1 MREKAGKIIVYTL
14 AVVFAAQIS
23 MTVFIVDFQIS
34 TGVILLAAL
43 FFLVDD
49 FPVLTV
55 TLLSSGGVFAAR
67 TIIYWLQNGDI
78 AGRMNA
84 FMPEIIFYISYGL
97 LLYLYGLVLKTPILK
112 SNLYIF
118 PLVIIDYGANF
129 LELSVRLGENVFDFE
144 TQSGIFIVACLRV
157 VISWAIVVLFR
168 QYHLI
173 LLKKDHEDR
182 YRRLLIMISKLN
194 EEVIW
199 MRKNSALIEETM
211 ATSYHLFEKLKEDD
225 SRKELSESALSIAKD
240 VHEIKKEYFLIMR
253 GLTEALDKEMKSDK
267 LAFSDLVAILKNAAL
282 KTAGEHGKK
291 LELGI
296 ENQDDFYTDKHYF
309 LMSIFRNLFLNAIEA
324 EKGNYVKIIFS
335 EKKENDFYIFHITDH
350 GPGINKEDIE
360 YVFDAGFSTKI
371 NYETGTVNR
380 GLGLKLVQDLVENQF
395 SGTISV
401 VSAPGNTTF
410 TISIPCKEMTVQ
422 AADES

>member
-1 MREKAGKIIVYTL
+1 MREKAGKILLYTL

-34 TGVILLAAL
+34 IGVILLAAF
-43 FFLVDD
+43 FFLVDG

-67 TIIYWLQNGDI
+67 IIIYWLQNGDI

-84 FMPEIIFYISYGL
+84 FMPEIVFYISYGL

-144 TQSGIFIVACLRV
+144 TQSGIFVVACLRV
-157 VISWAIVVLFR
+157 VISWGIVVLFR

-225 SRKELSESALSIAKD
+225 RRKDLSESALSIAKD

-253 GLTEALDKEMKSDK
+253 GLTEALDKEMKNDK
-267 LAFSDLVAILKNAAL
+267 LPFADLLAILKNAAL
-282 KTAGEHGKK
+282 RTAGEYEKK
-291 LELGI
+291 LELEI
-296 ENQDDFYTDKHYF
+296 ETQDDFYTDKHYF

-335 EKKENDFYIFHITDH
+335 EKKENDFYIFRITDQ

-371 NYETGTVNR
+371 NYETGIVSR
-380 GLGLKLVQDLVENQF
+380 GLGLNLVQDLVEKQF

-401 VSAPGNTTF
+401 VSVPGNTTF
-410 TISIPCKEMTVQ
+410 TISIPCEEMTV
-422 AADES
+422 

>member
-1 MREKAGKIIVYTL
+1 MREKAGKILLYTL

-34 TGVILLAAL
+34 IGVILLAAF
-43 FFLVDD
+43 FFLVDG

-67 TIIYWLQNGDI
+67 IIIYWLQNGDV

-84 FMPEIIFYISYGL
+84 FMPEIVFYISYGL

-144 TQSGIFIVACLRV
+144 TQSGIFVVACLRV
-157 VISWAIVVLFR
+157 VISWGIVALFR

-225 SRKELSESALSIAKD
+225 RRKDLSESALSIAKD

-253 GLTEALDKEMKSDK
+253 GLTEALDKEMKNDK
-267 LAFSDLVAILKNAAL
+267 LPFADLLAILKNAAL
-282 KTAGEHGKK
+282 KTAGEYEKK
-291 LELGI
+291 LELEI
-296 ENQDDFYTDKHYF
+296 ETQDDFYTDKHYF

-335 EKKENDFYIFHITDH
+335 EKKEMIFIFF
-350 GPGINKEDIE
+350 
-360 YVFDAGFSTKI
+360 V
-371 NYETGTVNR
+371 
-380 GLGLKLVQDLVENQF
+380 
-395 SGTISV
+395 
-401 VSAPGNTTF
+401 
-410 TISIPCKEMTVQ
+410 
-422 AADES
+422 